1 MRIGIFGDGNDPQCA
16 AVAHEAGVLGAETVL
31 IDSEALDH
39 GWPLSMKDDET
50 YYLGQRVDDLRG
62 FYPVSY
68 AHLT

>member
-50 YYLGQRVDDLRG
+50 YYLG
-62 FYPVSY
+62 
-68 AHLT
+68 